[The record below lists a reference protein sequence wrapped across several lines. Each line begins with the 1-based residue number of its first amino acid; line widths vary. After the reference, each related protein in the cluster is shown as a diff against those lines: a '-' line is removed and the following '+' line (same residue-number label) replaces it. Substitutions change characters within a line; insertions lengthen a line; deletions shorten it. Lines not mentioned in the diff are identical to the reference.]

1 MTDFKPLVLK
11 STYTKLKLT
20 EIVPFVE
27 NVLNYTIGNK
37 TYQELQDAMLEIR
50 NNLEVFKLALIAAE
64 DAGNAAK
71 QKKES
76 SYDTL
81 ILSLN
86 YVSSG
91 IEFFAKG
98 NVEYIT
104 GTGMSAQSAKKAKS
118 KAAPTTMLPP
128 QITKIEASKIPGHVD
143 LEYTEIV
150 GTKVYGFEYSE
161 DQITWKNG
169 QYSHKTFGSI
179 AIPTRKDIWV
189 KVRAIGV
196 HKIQSEFSTAA
207 QIFIA

>member
-1 MTDFKPLVLK
+1 VYLVVFRT
-11 STYTKLKLT
+11 TYTKLKLP

-27 NVLNYTIGNK
+27 NVLKNTIGNK
-37 TYQELQDAMLEIR
+37 TYQELQEAMLEIK
-50 NNLEVFKLALIAAE
+50 NNLEVFKVALIDAE

-71 QKKES
+71 KKKES

-81 ILSLN
+81 VLSLN

-104 GTGMSAQSAKKAKS
+104 GTGMSAQSAKKSKS
-118 KAAPTTMLPP
+118 KPAPTAMVPP
-128 QITKIEASKIPGHVD
+128 QITKIEASKMPGHVD

-150 GTKVYGFEYSE
+150 GTKMYGFEYSE

-169 QYSHKTFGSI
+169 QYSHKTYGSI
-179 AIPTRKDIWV
+179 QVPTRKDIWV
-189 KVRAIGV
+189 RVRAIGV
-196 HKIQSEFSTAA
+196 HKVQSDFSAAA